1 MYRTRRIRNRRSGRC
16 KRGGGG
22 CWDCSPEKKEFKR
35 IRNENM
41 DKDDLQQKL
50 NEYFM
55 QLDNNKLVELYLELN
70 PSDKK
75 YVDTYLPAS
84 ILTKETFDK
93 MLAKKIKTVAY
104 QAADNVADHLN
115 PIQSFSRSALMA
127 LKSLRKSSPNTQSES
142 EPQSESVA
150 VGGKSRRSR
159 RGANKKSRKVRKS
172 HRSRHRHRHR
182 R

>member
-1 MYRTRRIRNRRSGRC
+1 MRNRRSGRS
-16 KRGGGG
+16 KRGGGE

-93 MLAKKIKTVAY
+93 MLETKIKTMVRDAS
-104 QAADNVADHLN
+104 DHVADHLN

-142 EPQSESVA
+142 ESVA

-172 HRSRHRHRHR
+172 RKSRRSRHHRHHR
-182 R
+182 